1 MNLLSLVPDL
11 DDWPQRWMGFP
22 KDILPGQQIVAFF
35 RPFLEH
41 LLHQNLSPATVRKH
55 ATNLWLL
62 GGEIIRDLND
72 HPSLR
77 KKPVETLVR
86 DAVAQGCFLLHGDA
100 DEQQS
105 LDGTCRKFHRFLQ
118 QQMP

>member
-11 DDWPQRWMGFP
+11 DDWPQRWMGLP
-22 KDILPGQQIVAFF
+22 KDLLPGQQIVAFF

-41 LLHQNLSPATVRKH
+41 LLRQNLSARTVRKH

-62 GGEIIRDLND
+62 GGELIRDLND
-72 HPSLR
+72 QPSLR
-77 KKPVETLVR
+77 KRPIETLIR
-86 DAVAQGCFLLHGDA
+86 DTVATGCFLLHGHP

-105 LDGTCRKFHRFLQ
+105 LDSTCRKFHRFLRQ
-118 QQMP
+118 P

>member
-1 MNLLSLVPDL
+1 
-11 DDWPQRWMGFP
+11 MGFP
-22 KDILPGQQIVAFF
+22 KDLLPGQQIVAFF

-41 LLHQNLSPATVRKH
+41 LLRQNLSPATVRKH

-62 GGEIIRDLND
+62 GGELIRDLND
-72 HPSLR
+72 QPSLR
-77 KKPVETLVR
+77 NKPVESLVR
-86 DAVAQGCFLLHGDA
+86 SALGEGCFLLHGDQ

-105 LDGTCRKFHRFLQ
+105 LDSTCRKFRRFLE